1 MNDRIIMLPRNS
13 TNLDRTARLLSF
25 IVFIMLF
32 MVGLVLAYL
41 HYEIRKEIQQQ
52 EQQQEIQQQEQQQ
65 PHPNT
70 CGAGGCYHN
79 FYQ

>member
-41 HYEIRKEIQQQ
+41 HYEIRKEIQQ
-52 EQQQEIQQQEQQQ
+52 EQQQEQQQ
-65 PHPNT
+65 EPHPNI
-70 CGAGGCYHN
+70 CGASGCYYN